1 MDISRMQRGVLE
13 DRNKW
18 RDLYWL
24 EYSSDHSLAIR
35 QKVDDRMWYVK
46 RDYMPGEIVLYGPYP
61 SKEAIEMLMLMDA
74 IDLNV

>member
-13 DRNKW
+13 DTHKW
-18 RDLYWL
+18 CDLYWL
-24 EYSSDHSLAIR
+24 ENSSDLSLAIR
-35 QKVDDRMWYVK
+35 RKVYDGLWYVT